1 MEQAQD
7 ILLSTINEGRP
18 LVLVLGHDAWYESIA
33 GDPVLSLALDHL
45 NSPESSASGWLA
57 IFSEKALPRTF
68 YDWLS
73 ERFERRIHPNWFA
86 TLADVPWSAI
96 FTSTLDPTFRRALHR
111 QGREPE
117 LILTSTE
124 KPRAVRSQARPPLY
138 YLFSHAGSHD
148 PAALPPKTYS
158 EFNTRKAAHAIPM
171 LNRVMPTATSL
182 GTVVI
187 EGFISGGDWIR
198 IDELLGTLGGTAKGQ
213 ILWFGGEPQNLSDQ
227 DSYVFREAVSAGEI
241 IVEQTR
247 LGTML
252 ASLQT
257 LNSLCN
263 INIPT
268 WREPGIVSF
277 RDGQY
282 LETKPDERLRV
293 EAVASIVDDTWTAFL
308 HPLEPDTKYDSF
320 RRFHGGLG
328 GPRLLVEGILR
339 NFSIQRDFEN
349 NLLSLINSAIEDH
362 AHFDSPIIIHGQSG
376 TGKSVALA
384 RAVAHVR
391 RNCSAAVLYATN
403 RVPQA
408 QEIANF
414 CERAERAG
422 AAVTLIVCDTNRNV
436 DLYQDLFISLRS
448 SGRRIVLVGSQYRIL
463 VSEGAIQYS
472 IEAEPELSSRE
483 QNELAKLLRDH
494 SEQKIDANSLSNT
507 TIFAFLY
514 RYLPSTRPRIGT
526 GLGKEARFTEE
537 RIRARGRI
545 QRPIPSTTEIARQLI
560 ELGLATPYKALFS
573 QTISSEQAD
582 NPAGLLVDLVMVAGR
597 LNCSV
602 PLGLLIRTVA
612 DSNASIDRTMIVKM
626 FSDLDLFRW
635 AYADFERSDFL
646 VSPRLALEAELI
658 CDRRLGNPEREAKCL
673 VLLISSVR
681 GSDLETDCEI
691 RFLVDLLQQIS
702 ESGPTG
708 ARYYRSY
715 VEIARA
721 LTTLRTN
728 GILHP
733 SLVLQE
739 SAFRRAAIRNQAA
752 TEEESLPLLE
762 EARDAVQSTL
772 EQVDN
777 GSLPAGRH
785 TYEFLLVERASLYG
799 YLASNCARRGENA
812 DEIWSA
818 YLATRT
824 TIRKASNV
832 TNYYY
837 PLDVGLWTPLDLLKN
852 GILSDLQQAD
862 LRADIY
868 ATVDQVD
875 TKMLPASQ
883 KEKFGK
889 RRMQLG
895 RELDDSTL
903 SEVAYQELLESGST
917 AGFFLRAREFLPP
930 LSRDNLV
937 YDEIQSSQ
945 ARKGAKFLR
954 NHFDAIKHDER
965 CMYLLLEYCWI
976 AEMGRRPLRGE
987 RQPLPAS
994 NAARQ
999 DMLAIVRDLNDAA
1012 DGMGSY
1018 SARYLEAVLN
1028 WCVGNIPI
1036 SKDMFASLSHETEN
1050 LDPRRV
1056 VRRHIVSDKSFQ
1068 PLAFRGR
1075 VERRLS
1081 PNRASVRVENLNCL
1095 VNIHRRDFAA
1105 EYLERGREVRN
1116 FSIAFNF
1123 IGPIAEPLR
1132 K

>member
-1 MEQAQD
+1 MEQARD

-18 LVLVLGHDAWYESIA
+18 LVLVLGHDAWRESVV

-45 NSPESSASGWLA
+45 KSPESSSSGWYA
-57 IFSEKALPRTF
+57 IFSEKALPHTF

-73 ERFERRIHPNWFA
+73 ERFERRVHPNWFA

-96 FTSTLDPTFRRALHR
+96 FTSTLDPTFRKALHR

-117 LILTSTE
+117 PILTSTE

-148 PAALPPKTYS
+148 PAALPPRTYGDFS
-158 EFNTRKAAHAIPM
+158 ARKAAHAIPM

-187 EGFISGGDWIR
+187 EGFISGSDWVR
-198 IDELLGTLGGTAKGQ
+198 IDELLGTLGRTAKGQ
-213 ILWFGGEPQNLSDQ
+213 ILWFGGEPKNLSGQ
-227 DSYVFREAVSAGEI
+227 DSYVFREAVKAGQI

-247 LGTML
+247 LGTTL
-252 ASLQT
+252 AALQA
-257 LNSLCN
+257 LNSLSN
-263 INIPT
+263 IDVPT

-277 RDGQY
+277 RDGRY

-293 EAVASIVDDTWTAFL
+293 EAVASIVDDSWTGFL

-339 NFSIQRDFEN
+339 NFSIRRDFEDK
-349 NLLSLINSAIEDH
+349 LLSLVDSAIEDH
-362 AHFDSPIIIHGQSG
+362 AHFDSPIIVHGQSG

-384 RAVAHVR
+384 RSVAHVR
-391 RNCSAAVLYATN
+391 KNRSAAVLYATN

-408 QEIANF
+408 QEVANF

-422 AAVTLIVCDTNRNV
+422 AAVTLIVCDTNRSV

-448 SGRRIVLVGSQYRIL
+448 SGRRVVLVGSRYRIL
-463 VSEGAIQYS
+463 ASEEATQYS
-472 IEAEPELSSRE
+472 VEAEPELSPRE
-483 QNELAKLLRDH
+483 RSELAKLIGNYSDRRV
-494 SEQKIDANSLSNT
+494 DANSLNNT

-514 RYLPSTRPRIGT
+514 RYLPSTRPRFGT

-537 RIRARGRI
+537 KIRARGRI
-545 QRPIPSTTEIARQLI
+545 SHPVPSTTEIARQLI
-560 ELGLATPYKALFS
+560 ELGLATRYKPLFS
-573 QTISSEQAD
+573 KTTSSDQVD

-602 PLGLLIRTVA
+602 PLGLLIRTVV
-612 DSNASIDRTMIVKM
+612 DSHAGIDRTTIVEM
-626 FSDLDLFRW
+626 FADLDLFRW
-635 AYADFERSDFL
+635 SWADFEHSDFL

-658 CDRRLGNPEREAKCL
+658 CDRRLGNREREAECL
-673 VLLISSVR
+673 VLLISGVR
-681 GSDLETDCEI
+681 GSDLESDCEI
-691 RFLVDLLQQIS
+691 RFLVDLLQQIG

-708 ARYYRSY
+708 PRYHRSY
-715 VEIARA
+715 VKVSRA
-721 LTTLRTN
+721 LTALRTN

-739 SAFRRAAIRNQAA
+739 SAFRRAAIRSQVV
-752 TEEESLPLLE
+752 TDDESLPLLE

-777 GSLPAGRH
+777 GSLLAGRR

-799 YLASNCARRGENA
+799 YLASDHARRGKNA

-818 YLATRT
+818 YSAART
-824 TIRKASNV
+824 AIRKASNV
-832 TNYYY
+832 TNHYY
-837 PLDVGLWTPLDLLKN
+837 PLDVGLWTPLDLLEK
-852 GILSDLQQAD
+852 GTLSDLQQAD

-883 KEKFGK
+883 KEKFGR

-895 RELDDSTL
+895 KVLDDSTL
-903 SEVAYQELLESGST
+903 SETAYQELMESGST
-917 AGFFLRAREFLPP
+917 AGFFLRAREFLPA
-930 LSRDNLV
+930 LNGDNLV
-937 YDEIQSSQ
+937 YDKIQISQ
-945 ARKGAKFLR
+945 AREGAEFLR
-954 NHFDAIKHDER
+954 GHFDAIKHDER
-965 CMYLLLEYCWI
+965 CMYLLLECCWI

-994 NAARQ
+994 DAARQ
-999 DMLAIVRDLNDAA
+999 NMLSIVRDLNYAA
-1012 DGMGSY
+1012 DGMGSH
-1018 SARYLEAVLN
+1018 SGRYLEAVLN
-1028 WCVGNIPI
+1028 WCVGNVPVA
-1036 SKDMFASLSHETEN
+1036 KDMFTSLSHETEN

-1056 VRRHIVSDKSFQ
+1056 VRRHIISDEKFS
-1068 PLAFRGR
+1068 PVAFRGR

-1081 PNRASVRVENLNCL
+1081 PNRASVRVESLNCL
-1095 VNIHRRDFAA
+1095 VNIHSRDFAA
-1105 EYLERGREVRN
+1105 EDLERGREVRN

-1123 IGPIAEPLR
+1123 IGAIAEPMR